1 MVPTLET
8 LLTEGL
14 KAVPNL
20 LVALITLGLGWLVGQ
35 RLTLSWNLRQK
46 RRELDLSNAKEFQAL
61 YGEFFAVWKLWN
73 YYTRDIGDKSL
84 PGASRWEL
92 LNRACAAEAGMES
105 IFVRLAS
112 ERNLSDT
119 QVESLGQFRQLYQT
133 LREVIR
139 DNKPL
144 RWDHSEH
151 PEYVKFKRLGAEVAY
166 FIVTDTDKDKAAA
179 GKHAD
184 ALIGITANR
193 HEDRRVLGGT

>member
-1 MVPTLET
+1 MLET

-35 RLTLSWNLRQK
+35 RLTLGWNLRQK

-92 LNRACAAEAGMES
+92 LNRACAAAAGMES

-112 ERNLSDT
+112 ERDLSDA
-119 QVESLGQFRQLYQT
+119 QIESLGQFRQLYQT

-139 DNKPL
+139 DNEPL
-144 RWDHSEH
+144 CWDHS
-151 PEYVKFKRLGAEVAY
+151 
-166 FIVTDTDKDKAAA
+166 IDS
-179 GKHAD
+179 
-184 ALIGITANR
+184 I
-193 HEDRRVLGGT
+193 

>member
-1 MVPTLET
+1 MDI

-14 KAVPNL
+14 KAIPNL
-20 LVALITLGLGWLVGQ
+20 LVALLTLGLGWIVGQ
-35 RLTLSWNLRQK
+35 RLTLNWNLRQK

-73 YYTRDIGDKSL
+73 YYIHDVGHKSL

-92 LNRACAAEAGMES
+92 LNRACTAEAGMEA

-112 ERNLSDT
+112 ERNLSEG
-119 QVESLGQFRQLYQT
+119 QVNSLGQFRQLYQK

-139 DNKPL
+139 DNEPL
-144 RWDHSEH
+144 PWNHSEH
-151 PEYVKFKRLGAEVAY
+151 PEYMDFKRLGAQVAY
-166 FIVTDTDKDKAAA
+166 FIVSDEDKDKTAA

-184 ALIGITANR
+184 ALVGITANR
-193 HEDRRVLGGT
+193 YENRKKIAENLTTH